1 MFLACELWTWLLGML
16 SPERQGEASNTQP
29 CSCLFWMEE
38 TPLVHPSRCNQ
49 MHNQVERASAG
60 VSSPFIC
67 LSSALCKCCL
77 LPRSRSVGSIVC
89 CQLLGVERLGHS
101 KLINLMCDI
110 FCCHI
115 TSLKH
120 HDLLWFGS
128 VLGSRRHDLLFFR
141 LQLQPPISA
150 RSVGWG
156 FGPNAIH
163 KEYSQPRIKYLFC
176 GCNAF
181 DCIMF

>member
-1 MFLACELWTWLLGML
+1 ML
-16 SPERQGEASNTQP
+16 FATKKSVA
-29 CSCLFWMEE
+29 FAW
-38 TPLVHPSRCNQ
+38 
-49 MHNQVERASAG
+49 
-60 VSSPFIC
+60 
-67 LSSALCKCCL
+67 CL
-77 LPRSRSVGSIVC
+77 LLVARCWTPW
-89 CQLLGVERLGHS
+89 HS

-128 VLGSRRHDLLFFR
+128 VLGSRRHDLLFFC

-156 FGPNAIH
+156 FGPHAIH
-163 KEYSQPRIKYLFC
+163 KEYSQSRIKYLLC

-181 DCIMF
+181 DCIMFWRKIEKISYFPWNLFLRTICRSWFHLTSLCGAVHAAMWFDDHRPHPTAAG